1 MKAGKEGP
9 MKKNFPKV
17 FAKKFDKD
25 YEPQTRA
32 GGREYEDRV
41 RRSDLDE
48 KGKKIFDSKG
58 YNPQTNKKNTKST
71 SYKPQSTNPRPLYQP
86 QAGSTKRGTGMILPE
101 PAITG
106 GFDPNL
112 AGPNFNKN
120 KNVKPTVAKKKK

>member
-1 MKAGKEGP
+1 MAFKMKAGKEGP

-25 YEPQTRA
+25 YEPQTKA

-71 SYKPQSTNPRPLYQP
+71 SYKPEDGKEGVDVLYLKPPRGPSEWEGKKPRKRKDFLSKNPNQ
-86 QAGSTKRGTGMILPE
+86 
-101 PAITG
+101 
-106 GFDPNL
+106 NL
-112 AGPNFNKN
+112 A
-120 KNVKPTVAKKKK
+120 